1 MYFSEWRKLIDE
13 VLRRLY
19 NIKLEEAVP
28 WQVLN
33 GTTTKR
39 GSKNGVLVN
48 SSTSGHQRKIEYEER
63 TFLVDMVFSQF

>member
-1 MYFSEWRKLIDE
+1 MYFSEWWKLIDE

-28 WQVLN
+28 WQA
-33 GTTTKR
+33 KR